1 MGDESVVLSDNVAK
15 LLAEL
20 GHTPDEV
27 ATSLRAA
34 SVQGIRN
41 AARYLNP
48 IVRWVIGRTQ
58 TKPFDVDVMRGDRLG
73 VRLPDGSRVEV
84 ALPAAVLQFIAA
96 FDQGR
101 YPELEMPTAGLV
113 TAQAQE

>member
-1 MGDESVVLSDNVAK
+1 MGDESVVLSDSVAK

-20 GHTPDEV
+20 GHTPDDV
-27 ATSLRAA
+27 AASLRVA

-58 TKPFDVDVMRGDRLG
+58 TKPFNVDVMQGDRLRI
-73 VRLPDGSRVEV
+73 RLPDGGEVEV
-84 ALPAAVLQFIAA
+84 ALPGAVLRFLAA
-96 FDQGR
+96 FDQGQ
-101 YPELEMPTAGLV
+101 YPDLEMPPGGLV
-113 TAQAQE
+113 YYGPQE

>member
-20 GHTPDEV
+20 GHTPDDV
-27 ATSLRAA
+27 AASLRAA

-58 TKPFDVDVMRGDRLG
+58 TKPFNVDVMSGDRLCI
-73 VRLPDGSRVEV
+73 RLPDGGQVEV
-84 ALPAAVLQFIAA
+84 GLPAAVLSFLAA
-96 FDQGR
+96 FDQGD
-101 YPELEMPTAGLV
+101 YPDLELPPGGL
-113 TAQAQE
+113 TYYGPQE